1 VFALALNYV
10 IAAVPR
16 RLDGTAA
23 EELLGQLQGE
33 LTQMTQLRDLILD
46 LSTCDFVSSA
56 GIRYLIVAND
66 HFKKREGVVALCG
79 ATENVLQ
86 VLLISGLN
94 RTFRMFR
101 DTPTAMLEL
110 GHN

>member
-1 VFALALNYV
+1 MALNYV

-23 EELLGQLQGE
+23 EQLVGQLQGE
-33 LTQMTQLRDLILD
+33 LAQMTDLRDLILD

-66 HFKKREGVVALCG
+66 HFRKRQGTVALCG
-79 ATENVLQ
+79 ATDNVFQVLQ
-86 VLLISGLN
+86 ISGLN

-101 DTPTAMLEL
+101 DTATAVLEL
-110 GHN
+110 AGQ

>member
-1 VFALALNYV
+1 MALNYV

-23 EELLGQLQGE
+23 EELLCQLQGE